1 MTTRSP
7 QQEAPPGLQAATT
20 PTVPSAPPGL
30 LVAEP
35 SVGTKEEAV
44 INLQKPSPIFGHQKK
59 AVTKKPTAH
68 VKPHVKSNTDGFTTM
83 QASRQPTT
91 VQTGPKPAA
100 PSSGSRVSELDDFSA
115 DIPAG
120 PQACKVEPVA
130 DATSSS
136 ASNLGSSAPA
146 NTSSKSKKRKKKNKE
161 VAESGTEVI
170 LPKMAVPTES
180 SEVEGEKAGKKGEK
194 SNKKKKNNKPSPPL
208 ARKMTPPQKPQQES
222 GKPAEGLPKAV
233 EENIQDF
240 EKYQKLI
247 QSQVIIE
254 TLTNIAHGKPP
265 LDKIP
270 EAALRLVSQDT
281 SALAAGAAGG
291 KITASDHEVFNRLTE
306 STEKLLKNV
315 LFETEAIKLNTEQIS
330 KDLKSALEKCKV
342 RNALLRSK

>member
-1 MTTRSP
+1 M
-7 QQEAPPGLQAATT
+7 G
-20 PTVPSAPPGL
+20 
-30 LVAEP
+30 
-35 SVGTKEEAV
+35 
-44 INLQKPSPIFGHQKK
+44 
-59 AVTKKPTAH
+59 
-68 VKPHVKSNTDGFTTM
+68 
-83 QASRQPTT
+83 
-91 VQTGPKPAA
+91 
-100 PSSGSRVSELDDFSA
+100 
-115 DIPAG
+115 
-120 PQACKVEPVA
+120 
-130 DATSSS
+130 
-136 ASNLGSSAPA
+136 
-146 NTSSKSKKRKKKNKE
+146 
-161 VAESGTEVI
+161 
-170 LPKMAVPTES
+170 
-180 SEVEGEKAGKKGEK
+180 
-194 SNKKKKNNKPSPPL
+194 NKKKKNNKPSPPL

-330 KDLKSALEKCKV
+330 KDLKSALEKCKEPSLSLTDLEKI
-342 RNALLRSK
+342 NQLLSPGQAGGVELDDFTVIDTSDLERQVESARREAKILEAWSWTTSPSSILPTSNVK